1 MRASD
6 RAYRTLLDEIQSGRL
21 APGAVLGEVEQAARL
36 GVSRTPLREALG
48 RLAADGLVVQ
58 QSPRVTV
65 VSDST
70 PATSAS
76 SSRCAARSRRP
87 PPALPRSG
95 GMPRPSRRSPT
106 SSPRAPSTAQPRAD
120 AYYRLIARFDAALDG
135 AVANDYLTAALRS
148 VRTHLVRV
156 RRLARDNPGRLAA
169 SVAEHRL
176 IASAIAARD
185 ADLAAHAT
193 HVHLHNALAS
203 ILGSLAEHA
212 EGVPS
217 RPSGLARPNPPG
229 SSMTVFASRPRLP
242 QRESRCRARSS
253 SRGRSP
259 RSRPTRWRSTRMSST

>member
-6 RAYRTLLDEIQSGRL
+6 RAYRTLLDEIQSGSL

-48 RLAADGLVVQ
+48 RLAGDGLVVQ

-65 VSDST
+65 VSDLDAGDIRELFEVRRALEET
-70 PATSAS
+70 
-76 SSRCAARSRRP
+76 AARLAAAR
-87 PPALPRSG
+87 G
-95 GMPRPSRRSPT
+95 
-106 SSPRAPSTAQPRAD
+106 D
-120 AYYRLIARFDAALDG
+120 AATFATLAGAFAAASIEQAAGTDDYYRLIARFDAALDG
-135 AVANDYLTAALRS
+135 AVANDYLTAALRGI
-148 VRTHLVRV
+148 RTHLVRV

-176 IASAIAARD
+176 IAAAIADRD

-217 RPSGLARPNPPG
+217 RSVG
-229 SSMTVFASRPRLP
+229 T
-242 QRESRCRARSS
+242 RATEIHQ
-253 SRGRSP
+253 GAA
-259 RSRPTRWRSTRMSST
+259 